1 VDQLSEHVF
10 VQLRV
15 GAESYALPVEAVIEV
30 SMLEAST
37 PLPGG
42 PRELLGLQ
50 NLRGHALPVYDLG
63 AYLGAGATPKAE
75 RMIVVSDG
83 RRRAGFAVDAV
94 TGVGPLPERTASDT
108 ALLSGSALE
117 GDRLVGVLAV
127 DRLFARL
134 EGASAE

>member
-1 VDQLSEHVF
+1 MSDDVF

-30 SMLEAST
+30 TMLEAST

-42 PRELLGLQ
+42 PPELLGLQ

-63 AYLGAGATPKAE
+63 SYLGGHATPNAA

-83 RRRAGFAVDAV
+83 GRRAGFAIDVV
-94 TGVGPLPERTASDT
+94 TGVGPLPERTDSD
-108 ALLSGSALE
+108 AELFSGSTLD

-134 EGASAE
+134 ERAASR

>member
-1 VDQLSEHVF
+1 MSDDDVF

-30 SMLEAST
+30 TMLEAST

-42 PRELLGLQ
+42 PSELLGLQ

-63 AYLGAGATPKAE
+63 SYLGGHATPNAA
-75 RMIVVSDG
+75 RMIVVSDSG
-83 RRRAGFAVDAV
+83 RRAGFAIDAV
-94 TGVGPLPERTASDT
+94 TSVGPLPERTDSDSEHFT
-108 ALLSGSALE
+108 GSTLD

-127 DRLFARL
+127 GRLFSRL
-134 EGASAE
+134 ERAASR